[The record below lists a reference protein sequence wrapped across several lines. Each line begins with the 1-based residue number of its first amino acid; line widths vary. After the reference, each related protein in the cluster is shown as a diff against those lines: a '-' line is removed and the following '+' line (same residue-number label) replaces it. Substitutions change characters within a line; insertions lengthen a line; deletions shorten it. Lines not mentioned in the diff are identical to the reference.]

1 MAEYVF
7 TWVSWNFIHEYCI
20 FHLFLCLLS
29 LTPATFYW
37 TSCSKPRK
45 WTAIRVCAMAID
57 LASIYDF
64 DILFLNCSDSV
75 VVSVFLQ
82 RIIQTC
88 FCMFYI
94 FIFIFIIFLF
104 VYKEYHDEEH
114 SVYDS
119 VTHCYITSGIE

>member
-1 MAEYVF
+1 
-7 TWVSWNFIHEYCI
+7 
-20 FHLFLCLLS
+20 
-29 LTPATFYW
+29 
-37 TSCSKPRK
+37 
-45 WTAIRVCAMAID
+45 MAID

-119 VTHCYITSGIE
+119 VTHCYITSDIE